1 MINKYFVPIRGHRT
15 VFAKSEKEAYQS
27 VEKDLEI
34 THPNLNLKT
43 YVIR

>member
-1 MINKYFVPIRGHRT
+1 MMNKYFVPIRGHRT
-15 VFAKSEKEAYQS
+15 VFAKSEKEAFKL
-27 VEKDLEI
+27 VENDLGV